1 MSNIRVKV
9 KVIVIG
15 NHAGAISETLQLS
28 KVINKSL
35 RLEFETLGFSI
46 VVWPESCDMDLQEIY
61 RLNMNLIELKRNNQQ
76 I

>member
-9 KVIVIG
+9 TVIG

-28 KVINKSL
+28 KAINQSL
-35 RLEFETLGFSI
+35 HLEFETLGFSI
-46 VVWPESCDMDLQEIY
+46 VVRPESCDMDLQEMY
-61 RLNMNLIELKRNNQQ
+61 RLNMILIELKRNNQQ